1 MGTSS
6 STFELS
12 RREKILRSQK
22 TTSAATMNLLT
33 RMVALLS
40 MVCLAASFP
49 QATSNQVE
57 KPYKV
62 NIEGVE
68 VTLLETFPELPDGH
82 EELSPADICDG
93 YSCTG
98 LTFKIK
104 DRQIGEKDVEIHF
117 NCAMHSLQCSCT

>member
-12 RREKILRSQK
+12 RREKILRSHK
-22 TTSAATMNLLT
+22 TTLAATMNSLT
-33 RMVALLS
+33 CMVALLL
-40 MVCLAASFP
+40 MVGLAASFP

-57 KPYKV
+57 TTYKV
-62 NIEGVE
+62 NIRGHE

-82 EELSPADICDG
+82 EDLSPADICDG

-104 DRQIGEKDVEIHF
+104 DGQIGEKDVEIG
-117 NCAMHSLQCSCT
+117 QCQNYFPEY